1 MFGAVIGH
9 LVLYCDNVLLCVLLV
24 LVVVCT
30 AAVLTST
37 HSSVPYSAVPKS
49 ETGSDIRKY
58 SSIVNKDGTTF
69 VV

>member
-24 LVVVCT
+24 LVLGCT

-37 HSSVPYSAVPKS
+37 HRAVHK
-49 ETGSDIRKY
+49 TGEQSDIRKY
-58 SSIVNKDGTTF
+58 ASIVNKDGTTF